1 MGNKALSHDSV
12 FLSEPDLENTGGDRL
27 SQENI
32 PGNVKALQLQLKQ
45 SIRVGSPPL
54 VIASGKSEDFG
65 TVSEDD
71 GLPRSPP
78 EISTLHEILTSASSK
93 SSNPVQRH
101 GSLSLGGT
109 DSEDEQ
115 VSSEASSRPVSPLS
129 SMAVVSSA
137 SPASSELPVDFSSPA
152 SPLACLDSSAARH
165 RIALNPRKLRS
176 LAGQSKQSPGQEPEE
191 NVLSVSVSLDDDN
204 SAIQPLHADQPDES
218 CEDSPMAQVEETND
232 QEINATT
239 EKADFTKN
247 IDITCNLQN
256 SVSPVIDHA
265 LLHEEACPADAN
277 NKINEPLS
285 PPYVQCSLT
294 QMQKADCDEENQE
307 VERKEELE
315 QSPNGHKLRQQPTH
329 INIAKL
335 PESLETENEAECQAN
350 SEEIAPKLLN
360 TFFEEKEGARFS
372 TAEDALIPLSKSVK
386 QTEEPCDTKMTA
398 EEIEECLPCDNEK
411 TLTTSVPHSS
421 SDALRVQLPSLE
433 TSLEMKSTVH
443 KGLDLEVP
451 EASPTTKEVAA
462 AQPQMSEACE
472 EPEGILQT
480 DSDVRGLNLNQLLV
494 MSKISDEPP
503 LAREMHRSLPQGS
516 SEAAFVNVGTDSSS
530 SEQKVIA
537 SIPNLNV
544 ESSNVVAGSS
554 GEEQLDI
561 PDPQATRSKINKRIE
576 ENASSQKS
584 TAKPVR
590 FTITTAWQRSLS
602 GGSSSKEEIQARNL
616 VALAIKPELFEGTG
630 NECGDKERARS
641 EAANGNQED
650 VHDKS
655 NENTKEIQKSPGAA
669 KPSNFLP
676 ADVKPLSKESGVQE
690 EKPPQKMNPED
701 LPKKPYSSKTAEKVV
716 NVPVAVASS
725 EPAWVSMAKLK
736 QKGFQGHP
744 LAKEQAVEERAV
756 TKSDRETRS
765 SNASEN
771 VLRKSLGSDP
781 LRMEKTQPELPVSST
796 TAATVGQGS
805 PEVNPAPVNE
815 REERQSS
822 SLPVTQNSSAEP
834 PWMSL
839 AKKKHK
845 AWSEMPQIVQ

>member
-655 NENTKEIQKSPGAA
+655 NENSEFPSPKQTEIEAQNPENPFGIRLRRTSSLLKYSGETFSDSQKAGPPITYPSPSSLPAKEIQKSPGAA

-756 TKSDRETRS
+756 TKSDRETR
-765 SNASEN
+765 
-771 VLRKSLGSDP
+771 
-781 LRMEKTQPELPVSST
+781 
-796 TAATVGQGS
+796 
-805 PEVNPAPVNE
+805 
-815 REERQSS
+815 
-822 SLPVTQNSSAEP
+822 
-834 PWMSL
+834 
-839 AKKKHK
+839 
-845 AWSEMPQIVQ
+845 PQLDKGLLK